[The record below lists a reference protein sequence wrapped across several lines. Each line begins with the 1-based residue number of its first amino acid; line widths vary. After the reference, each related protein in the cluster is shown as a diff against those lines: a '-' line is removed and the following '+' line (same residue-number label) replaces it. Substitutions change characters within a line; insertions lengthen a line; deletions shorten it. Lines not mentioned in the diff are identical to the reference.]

1 MIDLQKMLV
10 DEHIAGI
17 QHDAATLRAER
28 DRDRERAV
36 ERAHTGMVSVRVRLG
51 HWLVG
56 VGEALVGPPAP
67 CDDDAAV
74 AA

>member
-28 DRDRERAV
+28 ERDRTRAV
-36 ERAHTGMVSVRVRLG
+36 VPGHAGSDGVRVRIG
-51 HWLVG
+51 HWLVA
-56 VGEALVGPPAP
+56 VGEALAGPPAP